1 MQRNCFSTTRRESAP
16 IAARRTRPARRRS
29 PTGHFRFLH
38 AGRLNDQPMGTNT
51 PMSEPAPA
59 SCANMRPLARRRF
72 LIFGGVLLWVLS
84 WPIVAPAAEPSQ
96 SSANAPQ
103 GWFTREQAARG
114 RSQYRTQCASCHA
127 DNMAGNGPAPP
138 RAGGAFLAKWSPL
151 TVADLFERVRTTMP
165 QNAPHSLG
173 DSAYTDITAFLLRA
187 NNFPTGETELSA
199 DSERLRAMPLSGG
212 VP

>member
-1 MQRNCFSTTRRESAP
+1 MSEP
-16 IAARRTRPARRRS
+16 AAASCTNTRPVARRRS
-29 PTGHFRFLH
+29 
-38 AGRLNDQPMGTNT
+38 
-51 PMSEPAPA
+51 
-59 SCANMRPLARRRF
+59 
-72 LIFGGVLLWVLS
+72 LICGGVLSWVLS

-103 GWFTREQAARG
+103 GWFTRDQAARG

-127 DNMAGNGPAPP
+127 DNMAGIGPAPP
-138 RAGGAFLAKWSPL
+138 LAGGAFLAKWSTL
-151 TVADLFERVRTTMP
+151 TVSDLFERVRTTMP

-173 DSAYTDITAFLLRA
+173 DSVYTDITAFILRA

-199 DSERLRAMPLSGG
+199 DSERLRAMPLTGG